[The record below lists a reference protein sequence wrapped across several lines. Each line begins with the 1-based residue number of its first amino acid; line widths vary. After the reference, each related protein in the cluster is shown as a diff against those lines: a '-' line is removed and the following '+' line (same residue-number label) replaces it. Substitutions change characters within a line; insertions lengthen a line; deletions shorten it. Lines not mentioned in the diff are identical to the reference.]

1 MWGDHLLASLRR
13 PHHIYYPVRTGLAF
27 LFLHLPQ
34 NDTIPR
40 ILWMRIR
47 RHIFLHR
54 KVWCRCS
61 FCQHRSGF
69 CNYGTDRLKSWIS
82 VNAMFYIILFIR
94 KLKEKKSSYKLR
106 CFRRIS
112 RPDKSR
118 EILVKHAYTI
128 TIIFTLFNITISWIR
143 SIQGRMSRFFRITA
157 AKIKRKIRISN
168 RHCHSKFPTRGSKTK
183 YEKKNLKSGLWPG

>member
-47 RHIFLHR
+47 RHICLHR
-54 KVWCRCS
+54 EVWCRCS
-61 FCQHRSGF
+61 FCQPRSGF

-82 VNAMFYIILFIR
+82 VI
-94 KLKEKKSSYKLR
+94 
-106 CFRRIS
+106 
-112 RPDKSR
+112 
-118 EILVKHAYTI
+118 
-128 TIIFTLFNITISWIR
+128 IIFYMCLISPISCVRLINEWQ
-143 SIQGRMSRFFRITA
+143 SVDCSQSRVACQDFI
-157 AKIKRKIRISN
+157 
-168 RHCHSKFPTRGSKTK
+168 
-183 YEKKNLKSGLWPG
+183 GLWLLKAQKKIVFVTDSVVQNFPEAEVQKKVNLVY